1 MMLRAF
7 ALAAAVAG
15 ASVGAVSAQ
24 SAPPDGTVPSVSA
37 PAAPTDAQTVIDRM
51 LARNAGLESYM
62 ARVHVNARP
71 SIPLCRLRTDG
82 TAYYKRPGSFAVVL
96 NPISGLCASSL
107 RAIQKLSTDVGD
119 PTSWEKD
126 SNIRLDGIQPLDG
139 HPMIVLVLTKKIY
152 SDQIKDTTV
161 YVDPTT
167 YELVEMDWHYTN
179 GDAIVMKQYYGKQ
192 DGFNVVVRQ
201 HFEGHR
207 RIGFTGDSTYDS
219 YQTNVA
225 LSDSVFTQQP

>member
-1 MMLRAF
+1 MTLRHF
-7 ALAAAVAG
+7 AVAAIVALVWIGAAA
-15 ASVGAVSAQ
+15 AQ
-24 SAPPDGTVPSVSA
+24 SVAPSPSPVNATALPVPTGPQEVV
-37 PAAPTDAQTVIDRM
+37 TRM

-62 ARVHVNARP
+62 ARVHVNAHP

-107 RAIQKLSTDVGD
+107 KAIQKLSTDVGD
-119 PTSWEKD
+119 PTGWEKD
-126 SNIRLDGIQPLDG
+126 SNIKLAGTQSIDGR
-139 HPMIVLVLTKKIY
+139 PMIVLVLTKKIY

-161 YVDPTT
+161 YVDPAT
-167 YELVEMDWHYTN
+167 YQLIEMDWHYTN
-179 GDAIVMKQYYGKQ
+179 GDTIVMKQYYATQ
-192 DGFNVVVRQ
+192 DGFSVVVRQ

-207 RIGFTGDSTYDS
+207 RIGFSGDSTYDS

-225 LSDSVFTQQP
+225 VNDAIFAKQP

>member
-1 MMLRAF
+1 MIFRAF

-24 SAPPDGTVPSVSA
+24 SAPSAAAVPTESA
-37 PAAPTDAQTVIDRM
+37 PADAQTVIDRM
-51 LARNAGLESYM
+51 LARNAGLQSYT

-107 RAIQKLSTDVGD
+107 KAIQKLSTDVGD
-119 PTSWEKD
+119 PTAWEKD
-126 SNIRLDGIQPLDG
+126 SNIKLAGMQPLDG
-139 HPMIVLVLTKKIY
+139 KPMIVLVLTKKIY

-161 YVDPTT
+161 YVDPAT
-167 YELVEMDWHYTN
+167 YELAEMDWHYTN
-179 GDAIVMKQYYGKQ
+179 GDAITMKQYYSTE
-192 DGFNVVVRQ
+192 DGFSVVVRQ
-201 HFEGHR
+201 HFEGRR
-207 RIGFTGDSTYDS
+207 RIGFSGDSTYDS

-225 LSDSVFTQQP
+225 LNDSVFTQQP

>member
-1 MMLRAF
+1 VRLRGLGFAALLAF
-7 ALAAAVAG
+7 ASTSLAAA
-15 ASVGAVSAQ
+15 Q
-24 SAPPDGTVPSVSA
+24 SAGPSAASAASALPVPADA
-37 PAAPTDAQTVIDRM
+37 PEVIARM
-51 LARNAGLESYM
+51 LARNAGLQSYT

-96 NPISGLCASSL
+96 NPISGLCAGSL
-107 RAIQKLSTDVGD
+107 KDIQKLSTDVGD
-119 PTSWEKD
+119 PTGWEKD
-126 SNIRLDGIQPLDG
+126 SNIKLAGIQPLDG

-161 YVDPTT
+161 YVDPET

-179 GDAIVMKQYYGKQ
+179 GDAIVMKQYYATQ
-192 DGFNVVVRQ
+192 DGFSVVVRQ
-201 HFEGHR
+201 HFEGRR
-207 RIGFTGDSTYDS
+207 RIGFSGDSTYDS

-225 LSDSVFTQQP
+225 VNDAVFTK

>member
-15 ASVGAVSAQ
+15 AWVGAVGAQ
-24 SAPPDGTVPSVSA
+24 SAPPAATASES
-37 PAAPTDAQTVIDRM
+37 APTDAQTVIDRM
-51 LARNAGLESYM
+51 LARNAGLLSYT
-62 ARVHVNARP
+62 AHVHVSARP

-107 RAIQKLSTDVGD
+107 KDIQKLSTDVGD
-119 PTSWEKD
+119 PTGWEKD
-126 SNIRLDGIQPLDG
+126 SNIKLAGVAPLDG

-161 YVDPTT
+161 YVDPSS

-179 GDAIVMKQYYGKQ
+179 GDAIVMKQYYGTE
-192 DGFNVVVRQ
+192 DGFSVVVRQ
-201 HFEGHR
+201 HFEGRR
-207 RIGFTGDSTYDS
+207 RIGFSGDSTYDS

-225 LSDSVFTQQP
+225 VNDAIFTK

>member
-15 ASVGAVSAQ
+15 ASVGAVAAQ
-24 SAPPDGTVPSVSA
+24 STAPMGASAGNAPNAA
-37 PAAPTDAQTVIDRM
+37 PANAQDVVARM
-51 LARNAGLESYM
+51 LARNAGLQSYT
-62 ARVHVNARP
+62 AHVHVIARP

-107 RAIQKLSTDVGD
+107 KDIQKLSTDVGN
-119 PTSWEKD
+119 PVGWETD
-126 SNIRLDGIQPLDG
+126 WNIALNGTAQIDNKPA
-139 HPMIVLVLTKKIY
+139 IVLLLTKKIH

-161 YVDPTT
+161 YVDPQT
-167 YELVEMDWHYTN
+167 YELIEMDWHYTN
-179 GDAIVMKQYYGKQ
+179 GDAIAMKQYYGTE
-192 DGFNVVVRQ
+192 DGFSVVVRQ
-201 HFEGHR
+201 HFEGRR

-225 LSDSVFTQQP
+225 VNDAVFTKQP

>member
-1 MMLRAF
+1 MV
-7 ALAAAVAG
+7 AAMAG
-15 ASVGAVSAQ
+15 ASVGAVAQ
-24 SAPPDGTVPSVSA
+24 NAAPSVA
-37 PAAPTDAQTVIDRM
+37 PATAQIESVPQDASAVIARM
-51 LARNAGLESYM
+51 LARNAGLTSYT

-82 TAYYKRPGSFAVVL
+82 TAYYKRPGSFAVAL

-119 PTSWEKD
+119 PTAWEKD
-126 SNIRLDGIQPLDG
+126 SNIKLAGVQPLDG

-161 YVDPTT
+161 YVDPAT
-167 YELVEMDWHYTN
+167 YELIEMDWHYTN
-179 GDAIVMKQYYGKQ
+179 GDSIVMKQYYGIEG
-192 DGFNVVVRQ
+192 GFSVVVRQ
-201 HFEGHR
+201 HFEGRR

-225 LSDSVFTQQP
+225 VNDAVFTQQP